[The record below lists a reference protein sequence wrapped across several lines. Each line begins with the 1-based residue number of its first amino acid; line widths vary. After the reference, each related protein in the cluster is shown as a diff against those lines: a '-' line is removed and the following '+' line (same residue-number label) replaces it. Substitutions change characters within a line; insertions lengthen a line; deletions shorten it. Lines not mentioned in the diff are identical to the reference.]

1 MIGTLAIAALA
12 LSLILVA
19 VLLVSLAPPRFRL
32 ALWCLVIV
40 LGVAPWWSAEGHAHW
55 DRVQWVPFVPPPMF
69 SARDVVVNVALYVPF
84 GLFAGGARPGAR
96 HAGLVVAA
104 AVALSAATE
113 LTQVYSHGRFPAVTD
128 VALNAAGAGLGLW
141 LGRRRGRA
149 RYHSGD
155 A

>member
-1 MIGTLAIAALA
+1 MIGTLVVAAFA
-12 LSLILVA
+12 LSLLA
-19 VLLVSLAPPRFRL
+19 AAFLLVSLAPSRFRL
-32 ALWCLVIV
+32 ALWCVVIV
-40 LGVAPWWSAEGHAHW
+40 LGVAPWWSAQGHAHW
-55 DRVQWVPFVPPPMF
+55 DRVQWLPFVPPPVF
-69 SARDVVVNVALYVPF
+69 SARDVVVNVALYLPF

-104 AVALSAATE
+104 AVVLSAATE

-128 VALNAAGAGLGLW
+128 VGLNAAGAWLGLA
-141 LGRRRGRA
+141 LARRRARA